1 MMQKYNQTLPFNR
14 GPKRDG
20 MDEAELQEA
29 VRVIRTVGER
39 MAEQMNVA
47 FPRLQLLERRLAN
60 ASQRDMPVS
69 PELCREVSRI
79 RQALDEVAADM
90 RRFQEVEA
98 LLVESL
104 SLDDELPAAG
114 GERLRLAA

>member
-1 MMQKYNQTLPFNR
+1 MIRNYNQMKPFNQGSR
-14 GPKRDG
+14 LDG

-47 FPRLQLLERRLAN
+47 FPRLQLLERRLQS
-60 ASQRDMPVS
+60 ASQRELPVS
-69 PELCREVSRI
+69 TELCREVSRI

-98 LLVESL
+98 QLVESL
-104 SLDDELPAAG
+104 SLEDELPTAG
-114 GERLRLAA
+114 ADRLRLAA